1 MGANL
6 DSAYPAGVK
15 IAIVMG
21 SKSDWATMQF
31 AADVLTTLN
40 VPFHV
45 EVVSA
50 HRTLTNCSALP
61 NKPIPM
67 AYMSLLQVRAVQL
80 TCRVCWQL
88 KHWCPS
94 SVFRYKV
101 RH

>member
-40 VPFHV
+40 V
-45 EVVSA
+45 
-50 HRTLTNCSALP
+50 C
-61 NKPIPM
+61 
-67 AYMSLLQVRAVQL
+67 LLI
-80 TCRVCWQL
+80 TST
-88 KHWCPS
+88 HS
-94 SVFRYKV
+94 STEAEISY
-101 RH
+101 